1 MRISGNGAMNLA
13 GLLVLGLTAGALSGL
28 TGMGGGTI
36 LVPVLLYVFGFSI
49 HEAQGTTLALMV
61 PPIGLVAAYEYFQKG
76 YVNVTAAAL
85 IALGF
90 LIGSVFGAKL
100 EFVLPA
106 DVLRRIFAV
115 LLLAVAMEMLLK
127 KA

>member
-1 MRISGNGAMNLA
+1 MYLA
-13 GLLVLGLTAGALSGL
+13 GLLALGIAAGALSGL

-36 LVPVLLYVFGFSI
+36 LVPVLLYVFRFSI

-76 YVNVTAAAL
+76 YVNVTAAVL

-90 LIGSVFGAKL
+90 LAGSVFGAKL

-106 DVLRRIFAV
+106 DVLRRVFAL
-115 LLLAVAMEMLLK
+115 LLLAVAMEMLMK